1 MPKARSII
9 TLAFCG
15 WSTCVS
21 AACPSLSSFYPEK
34 LESPDSLPAWEGVR
48 IKLSEN
54 FSQCLLSSE
63 YFALL
68 GAAQL
73 NSDHLPEAMES
84 LERALLLDPDNG
96 AALIDYAD
104 ALLQDGQLFAAIEA
118 NAMLLERED
127 VPNILLSQI
136 SQRHR
141 DWSALTQ
148 QTSWQ
153 LDLLGGYDNNLNGAP
168 DEDLI
173 TLTLSGEPILLSL
186 SEEFQA
192 AQGPF
197 LNASLVARH
206 RRLTPN
212 AQHSFQG
219 QVRGR
224 LSENTASDVL
234 QVAGRYSRLVGKG
247 SVSRQWGGGINRLL
261 FSGRPLFTGTDAR
274 YRFQFAG
281 AGQCR
286 PYLSGALQH
295 QIWHEQRR
303 LDGVE
308 VKASFGASCP
318 LAGDVAQ
325 RIKIEGSALHNAE
338 RNADR
343 LGGNREGWQLLAEW
357 QMALTRGV
365 VSAQV
370 THTRLLDGRGF
381 SPLLQNNARRDMKR
395 SSILVQYREAIAWL
409 GGNTQLVINF
419 YHQDQNSNLGLFET
433 EDTSFEVG
441 FSWEF

>member
-1 MPKARSII
+1 MLKALSII
-9 TLAFCG
+9 TLALSG

-21 AACPSLSSFYPEK
+21 AACPSLGSFYPEK
-34 LESPDSLPAWEGVR
+34 LESPDSLPAWEGIR
-48 IKLSEN
+48 IKLSEI
-54 FSQCLLSSE
+54 FGQCLLSSE

-73 NSDHLPEAMES
+73 NSERLPEAIES

-96 AALIDYAD
+96 AALVDYAD

-118 NAMLLERED
+118 NAMLLGRED

-136 SQRHR
+136 SQRQR
-141 DWSALTQ
+141 DWSALTR
-148 QTSWQ
+148 QTRWQ

-197 LNASLVARH
+197 LNARLVAWH
-206 RRLTPN
+206 RRLAPN

-224 LSENTASDVL
+224 LSEDTASDVL
-234 QVAGRYSRLVGKG
+234 QVAGRYSRLVGEG

-274 YRFQFAG
+274 HRFQFGG

-286 PYLSGALQH
+286 PYLTGALQH

-303 LDGVE
+303 LDGAE
-308 VKASFGASCP
+308 VKASFGASCL
-318 LAGDVAQ
+318 LAGDAAQ
-325 RIKIEGSALHNAE
+325 RINLEGSALHNAE
-338 RNADR
+338 LNADR
-343 LGGNREGWQLLAEW
+343 LGGDREGWQILGEW
-357 QMALTRGV
+357 QVALDRGV
-365 VSAQV
+365 ISTQI
-370 THTRLLDGRGF
+370 THTRLLDDRGF
-381 SPLLQNNARRDMKR
+381 SPLLENNARRVVER
-395 SSILVQYREAIAWL
+395 SSILFQYREAIAWL
-409 GGNTQLVINF
+409 GENTQLVINLF
-419 YHQDQNSNLGLFET
+419 HQEQNSNIGLFET

-441 FSWEF
+441 FRWQF